1 MTHSTLNMALVELQ
15 HSVRTHIIVQAGPN
29 PQLCVFLVK
38 LLDIIDDLNVAVHEP
53 TGDETRGHIKD
64 MRLQR
69 VEEEC
74 RTLAFCIIESLA
86 VWLATSMDNK
96 NLPAHAE
103 DCGKQLLVLVAKAR
117 ALDDKIAAKTLV
129 LYGLAD
135 AMRVLKAHINVP
147 YPDITDSKN
156 NVV

>member
-1 MTHSTLNMALVELQ
+1 MSHDSLNIALVELQ

-53 TGDETRGHIKD
+53 ADKED
-64 MRLQR
+64 RLQR
-69 VEEEC
+69 VEGEC

-86 VWLATSMDNK
+86 VWLAQSMDDK
-96 NLPAHAE
+96 NLPTHVE
-103 DCGKQLLVLVAKAR
+103 DCGKQLLVLVSKAR
-117 ALDDKIAAKTLV
+117 ALDDKIAAKTFI

-135 AMRVLKAHINVP
+135 AIRVLKKHINVP

-156 NVV
+156 NIV